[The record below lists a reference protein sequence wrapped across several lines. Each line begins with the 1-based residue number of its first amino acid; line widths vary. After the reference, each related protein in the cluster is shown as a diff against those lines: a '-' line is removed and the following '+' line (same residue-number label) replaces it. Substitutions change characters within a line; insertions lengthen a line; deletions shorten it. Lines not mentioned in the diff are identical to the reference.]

1 MLEHNLSRN
10 SQGDATGLAWICC
23 LCLCAA
29 MWHCGSCCFLA
40 IWIWTL
46 HPYSKCR
53 SSRVGLGNLQ
63 PSLAASPLLFI
74 FSRFLCWFM
83 LLQTCS
89 KQVGHSAKLV
99 KFFIFVHFIR
109 FIVHFP
115 CPAAC
120 RSPVCQASAEFK
132 GGIAAAVQLCEA
144 AAEGDT
150 SQLELLVE
158 VPSYAM
164 ATTAMA
170 WSRHDPQQL

>member
-1 MLEHNLSRN
+1 
-10 SQGDATGLAWICC
+10 
-23 LCLCAA
+23 
-29 MWHCGSCCFLA
+29 
-40 IWIWTL
+40 
-46 HPYSKCR
+46 
-53 SSRVGLGNLQ
+53 
-63 PSLAASPLLFI
+63 
-74 FSRFLCWFM
+74 M

-132 GGIAAAVQLCEA
+132 GGVAAAVQLCEA

-158 VPSYAM
+158 VPKATQWQQQPWHDHGMIPNNYKTISPLYNCILSVSYHIISLTHGTCGLDMRSLLQVEAVEH
-164 ATTAMA
+164 
-170 WSRHDPQQL
+170 WERCKGPE